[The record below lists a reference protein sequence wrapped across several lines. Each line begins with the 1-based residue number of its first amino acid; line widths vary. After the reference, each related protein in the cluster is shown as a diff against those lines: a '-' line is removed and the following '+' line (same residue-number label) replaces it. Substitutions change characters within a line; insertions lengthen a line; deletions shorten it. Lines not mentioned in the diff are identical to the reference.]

1 MYTHSR
7 MLSGGKAIGHGSF
20 SCIFKPAIRCRNPK
34 LQLHGND
41 VITKLLPIEDAKDEW
56 SGAIKIQ
63 SIPGWRNYFAVAESV
78 CRPIITSKDMQQC
91 HLRKKYK
98 RDTLYAL
105 QMRYRGSQIRS
116 SNPLQSHRFSPQVD
130 CMDVIVHVLEAG
142 ALLVVHNIIHNDL
155 HQGNIV
161 MDTHDIPRIIDF
173 NLSLNKDTV
182 VDHIY
187 SYQSTVSLPQYSPD
201 VLILLGIHDHVDFQ
215 SMIHTILSKP
225 EIRLVLRMLR
235 MSPNHFISDV
245 DTMIARD
252 LFIKEGNF
260 NDWFRMY
267 WTKIDSW
274 AIGLYIIDLLHVVQH
289 IPSCKEQLH
298 RHKRTLRMIIAY
310 LCAFDPAQR
319 FDCLQV
325 LSVIRPK
332 NRLVLQYGPTWF
344 ASHPLPVVPVQ

>member
-7 MLSGGKAIGHGSF
+7 MLSGGKAIGHGTF
-20 SCIFKPAIRCRNPK
+20 SCIFKPALRCKNPRE
-34 LQLHGND
+34 QLRGAD

-56 SGAIKIQ
+56 SGATKIQ
-63 SIPGWRNYFAVAESV
+63 SIPGWRNYFAVAESI
-78 CRPIITSKDMQQC
+78 CKPIITSTDMQQC

-116 SNPLQSHRFSPQVD
+116 SNPLQSHRFSSHVD
-130 CMDVIVHVLEAG
+130 CMDMIVHLLEAG

-161 MDTHDIPRIIDF
+161 MDTHDIPRMIDF

-182 VDHIY
+182 LDHIH

-201 VLILLGIHDHVDFQ
+201 ILILLGIHDHIDFQ
-215 SMIHTILSKP
+215 SVIRTILLKP
-225 EIRLVLRMLR
+225 EIRSILRMLR
-235 MSPNHFISDV
+235 MSSNHFISDV
-245 DTMIARD
+245 DTMLARD
-252 LFIKEGNF
+252 AFIKEGNF
-260 NDWFRMY
+260 NDWFTTY

-274 AIGLYIIDLLHVVQH
+274 AIGLYIIDLLRILQH
-289 IPSCKEQLH
+289 IPACKEQLR
-298 RHKRTLRMIIAY
+298 RHTHTIRMIISY
-310 LCAFDPAQR
+310 LCAFDPARR

-332 NRLVLQYGPTWF
+332 NRLVLQYGPSWF
-344 ASHPLPVVPVQ
+344 AAHPLPVLPVH